1 MEKELKGKLKYLISK
16 KKTLSEICET
26 LELKD
31 YEVVGLVELM
41 KQDGE
46 LLDYV
51 NGEIVKLRKPIKNND
66 IYELPNNIEHLK
78 LLLISD
84 THLCSKYDRLDILH
98 YLYDKAEDKGIK
110 HILHSGDFT
119 DGKSHRPEH
128 IYELKELSYE
138 GQVEY
143 CVEKYPAFSG
153 KTYVIAG
160 NHDGW
165 WYKSAGSEIVKS
177 IANKREDIIYLGSD
191 VADMKIGKLKI
202 RLFHGNGGNA
212 YAKCFDCETE
222 ILTENGW
229 KYFCDLTKNEKVAT
243 LNLKKN
249 EFEWQKPIDY
259 INQQYDGEMYH
270 FKSRTVDMM
279 VTPNH
284 RMLVKRYGKNILQN
298 RKKDLIMPSK
308 SHQRIN
314 LDWQIVEAKDLENAK
329 RQEWQFKRGGQSWT
343 GDLIES
349 VDIPIRSPKKY
360 ASNPI
365 KHIGSVKIEDIAEL
379 IAWYTTEG
387 YSNGKKISISQSE
400 VVNSNNHKKIID
412 LFKRIGF
419 KKIKINNKDN
429 KDISVYSVELSE
441 YLIRECGSG
450 SYNKFLP
457 KWLKNQP
464 SNILK
469 IVFDTMIEGDGWKI
483 GKSSFGYKSV
493 SKRLLDDVSEI
504 AHKLGYGVSKNKDT
518 ITMSAI
524 QNYPTINNKP
534 EKINYS
540 GNIYC
545 VSVPNTIILVRR
557 NGKTCWS
564 GNSYKLQKYLD
575 TIPVEE
581 KPDILQTGHIHQA
594 FYYKQDNTHCLQT
607 GCLEDL
613 TPYARSLGFS
623 GDKSCWWL
631 DINFDDKG
639 NIYSITPEL
648 ETFGKKLIRRR

>member
-1 MEKELKGKLKYLISK
+1 MEKEIINKIKYLINK
-16 KKTLSEICET
+16 KKTLKEICEE

-31 YEVVGLVELM
+31 YEVIGLVELM

-51 NGEIVKLRKPIKNND
+51 NGEVIKLKKPTQNND

-84 THLCSKYDRLDILH
+84 THLCSKYDRLDILN
-98 YLYDKAEDKGIK
+98 YLYDKAEDRGIK

-138 GQVEY
+138 GQVKY
-143 CVEKYPAFSG
+143 CIEKYPTFSG
-153 KTYVIAG
+153 KTYVISG

-177 IANKREDIIYLGSD
+177 IAKQRDDIIYLGSD

-284 RMLVKRYGKNILQN
+284 RMLVKRYDKNILQN
-298 RKKDLIMPSK
+298 RKKDLIMTSK

-314 LDWQIVEAKDLENAK
+314 LDWQIIEAKDLENAK

-360 ASNPI
+360 ASNHI

-419 KKIKINNKDN
+419 KKIITSGRDN

-564 GNSYKLQKYLD
+564 GNSYKVQKYLD
-575 TIPVEE
+575 SIPLEE
-581 KPDILQTGHIHQA
+581 RPHILQTGHIHQA

-613 TPYARSLGFS
+613 TPFARSQGFS
-623 GDKSCWWL
+623 GDKSCWWV
-631 DINFDDKG
+631 DVDFDDKG
-639 NIYSITPEL
+639 NIYTITPKL